1 IIMEEPSLKSGAT
14 RNQSGE
20 ISDSNSSSSL
30 HFPTHNGGAS
40 ASKFKGA
47 VIQPNG
53 HWGAQIYANHQR
65 IWLGTFKSEKEAAI
79 AYDSAAIKLRNG
91 LSHRNFPWTDI
102 TVHEPNFQNQFSTE
116 TILSMIKDGSYA
128 AKFSDYLRAQDRQGY
143 CLAPSH
149 DTPGIKLRQ
158 LFQKE
163 LTPSDVS
170 KLNRLVIPKKYA
182 LKYFPKISDVEEKN
196 GGSVNDLELVF
207 FDRSMRSWKLRYC
220 YWKSSQS
227 FVFTRGWNRFAKEK
241 GLRPRDRVIFSS
253 YECSDQKVCIIDVAY
268 NDDGARGG
276 SIMEGNSHEEALQIK
291 MGQPGSDSHGNEIER
306 MDLQPDFEQIANEN
320 EEENALVVMKE
331 NEPNSSVNPQKKGF
345 KLFGVQ
351 II

>member
-1 IIMEEPSLKSGAT
+1 MEEPSILSGAT
-14 RNQSGE
+14 TNRSGE
-20 ISDSNSSSSL
+20 ISDSNSSSL
-30 HFPTHNGGAS
+30 YYPTQNAGAQ
-40 ASKFKGA
+40 ASKFKGV

-65 IWLGTFKSEKEAAI
+65 VWLGTFKSEKEAAM

-102 TVHEPNFQNQFSTE
+102 TVREPNFQNQFSTE
-116 TILSMIKDGSYA
+116 TVLTMIKDGSYA

-143 CLAPSH
+143 SLMAFH
-149 DTPGIKLRQ
+149 DIPGVILRQ

-182 LKYFPKISDVEEKN
+182 LKYFPRIPDASGENN
-196 GGSVNDLELVF
+196 GGSVEDLELVF

-253 YECSDQKVCIIDVAY
+253 YESSDQKLCIIDVAY
-268 NDDGARGG
+268 YDEGAKGG
-276 SIMEGNSHEEALQIK
+276 AVMEGGNNSREEALEQQ
-291 MGQPGSDSHGNEIER
+291 G
-306 MDLQPDFEQIANEN
+306 PDFEENEDENAIA
-320 EEENALVVMKE
+320 EEENEVPPE
-331 NEPNSSVNPQKKGF
+331 KKGF
-345 KLFGVQ
+345 KLFGFQ
-351 II
+351 IV